1 VVKELHG
8 YTDEHGT
15 THVTEE
21 REVVDV
27 LYKKDYNSVVPTQGY
42 ENDFAY
48 DMYANEGV
56 LVPPLT
62 FKSRQVS
69 TGFKTAFDPT
79 DMGMKINLRS
89 GAAANTPLILSNGT
103 GIIEGTYRDG
113 LKILVRN
120 TFIDNRLL
128 HFAFTVKGERIAI
141 KDIPKSVMQKAKE
154 LFDAETKLLGYD
166 KSTSKLEKELFVTM
180 VPAGTIYIAEGDRI
194 AQMHFVK
201 KVFAKFIEATGDL
214 PDSVR
219 GEGGLGSSGSTLK
232 EQKDGEQ
239 K

>member
-1 VVKELHG
+1 M
-8 YTDEHGT
+8 
-15 THVTEE
+15 EE
-21 REVVDV
+21 IRYYYDKAQGMNVGQSIEIVDV
-27 LYKKDYNSVVPTQGY
+27 LFKKDYNATVPTQGY

-48 DMYANEGV
+48 DMYASEGV

-62 FKSRQVS
+62 FKSRQVL
-69 TGFKTAFDPT
+69 TGFRTAFDPT

-89 GAAANTPLILSNGT
+89 GAAFNTPLILSNGT

-113 LKILVRN
+113 IKILVRN
-120 TFIDNRLL
+120 TFIDSRLL
-128 HFAFTVKGERIAI
+128 TFAFNVKGEPIEV
-141 KDIPKSVMQKAKE
+141 KDIPKSVLQAAKE
-154 LFDAETKLLGYD
+154 LFDKETQLLGYD
-166 KSTSKLEKELFVTM
+166 KSTSQLEKELFVTK

-194 AQMHFVK
+194 AQMHLQK
-201 KVFAKFIEATGDL
+201 KVFANFIESEGDL

-219 GEGGLGSSGSTLK
+219 GLGGLGSSGSTLK